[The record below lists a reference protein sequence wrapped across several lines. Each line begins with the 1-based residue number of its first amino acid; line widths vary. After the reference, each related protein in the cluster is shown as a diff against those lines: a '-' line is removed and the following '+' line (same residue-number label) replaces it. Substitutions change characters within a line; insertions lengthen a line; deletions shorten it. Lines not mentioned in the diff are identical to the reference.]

1 MYYFRVS
8 FYWEEKKG
16 GNVVFFSQPP
26 ILFVVSSV
34 LPTIISRGPP
44 KVRSHFA
51 GYMSESGDFFAE
63 PDGLLFYVKIE
74 SFMQA

>member
-1 MYYFRVS
+1 MLY
-8 FYWEEKKG
+8 
-16 GNVVFFSQPP
+16 FFSQLP
-26 ILFVVSSV
+26 ILFVVPSV

-44 KVRSHFA
+44 KVRSHCA
-51 GYMSESGDFFAE
+51 GYMGKGGDFFAE